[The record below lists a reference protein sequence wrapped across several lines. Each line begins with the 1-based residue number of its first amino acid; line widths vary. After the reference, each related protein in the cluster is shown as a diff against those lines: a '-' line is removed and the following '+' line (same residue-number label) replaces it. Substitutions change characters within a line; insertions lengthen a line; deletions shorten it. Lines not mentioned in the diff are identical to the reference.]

1 MAYNK
6 SKAKGS
12 AFETKIK
19 DILNEEFP
27 KLHFERVPLSGSISY
42 LKGDIWTPHDT
53 ASWPWCIEAKHYAE
67 IEWGNLLT
75 AKTSDLHNFW
85 RQTIREAEVMKKRP
99 LLIFRANR
107 SKDYV
112 AYDDDIKVENYVE
125 INSFGNRFKIAL
137 LADWLTAV
145 KSQTN
150 LAKSS

>member
-12 AFETKIK
+12 AFEAKIK
-19 DILNEEFP
+19 DLLNIEFP
-27 KLHFERVPLSGSISY
+27 NIQFERVPLSGAISY

-53 ASWPWCIEAKHYAE
+53 ALWPWCIEAKHYAD

-75 AKTSDLHNFW
+75 ARTSDLHNFW
-85 RQTIREAEVMKKRP
+85 RQTIREADVMNKRP

-112 AYDDDIKVENYVE
+112 AYNDDIVISSYVE
-125 INSFGNRFKIAL
+125 VSAFGNHFKIAL
-137 LADWLTAV
+137 LADWIAAV
-145 KSQTN
+145 KVQTD
-150 LAKSS
+150 LAQK

>member
-12 AFETKIK
+12 AFESKIK
-19 DILNEEFP
+19 DKLNEEFP
-27 KLHFERVPLSGSISY
+27 NLQFERVPLSGAISY

-75 AKTSDLHNFW
+75 AKSSDLHNFW
-85 RQTIREAEVMKKRP
+85 RQTLREAEVMAKRP

-112 AYDDDIKVENYVE
+112 AYNDYIKVDNYVE
-125 INSFGNRFKIAL
+125 ICSFGNRFKISL
-137 LADWLTAV
+137 LDEWIAAV
-145 KSQTN
+145 KNQTD
-150 LAKSS
+150 LAQK